1 MTEHDIDSV
10 LWRTYDDELEGVGAV
25 DILNLMFSSCDGK
38 ERFWCIDVGVSMAF
52 AQRSSFQRVF
62 VVVEYAVVVDI
73 VLRRMLWTASNRETR
88 LL

>member
-1 MTEHDIDSV
+1 MH
-10 LWRTYDDELEGVGAV
+10 WRTYDDELEGVGAV
-25 DILNLMFSSCDGK
+25 DILNLMFSDCDEMKVSG
-38 ERFWCIDVGVSMAF
+38 VYGAGVSMAF

-73 VLRRMLWTASNRETR
+73 VLRRMLWTASDRETR